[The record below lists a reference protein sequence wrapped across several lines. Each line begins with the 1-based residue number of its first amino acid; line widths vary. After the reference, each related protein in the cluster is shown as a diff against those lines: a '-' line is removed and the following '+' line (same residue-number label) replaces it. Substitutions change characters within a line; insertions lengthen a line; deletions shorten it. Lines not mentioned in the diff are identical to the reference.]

1 MSNLTL
7 EEKKLKKFLESNI
20 RSLAASINDYND
32 VIRQL
37 PVTQYNHFKKMRRD
51 VDIRR
56 ETLLKRVV
64 RAERKI

>member
-7 EEKKLKKFLESNI
+7 EEKKLKNAHQK
-20 RSLAASINDYND
+20 ASINDYND

>member
-20 RSLAASINDYND
+20 RSLEASINDYND
-32 VIRQL
+32 AIRQL
-37 PVTQYNHFKKMRRD
+37 PVTQYNHFEDMRRD

-56 ETLLKRVV
+56 DTKTN
-64 RAERKI
+64 